1 VPNFREKEFWQAK
14 KFAKRILAGKKKIIF
29 IRDKGLNEN

>member
-14 KFAKRILAGKKKIIF
+14 KLAQKILAGKKKSFLSGI
-29 IRDKGLNEN
+29 KG